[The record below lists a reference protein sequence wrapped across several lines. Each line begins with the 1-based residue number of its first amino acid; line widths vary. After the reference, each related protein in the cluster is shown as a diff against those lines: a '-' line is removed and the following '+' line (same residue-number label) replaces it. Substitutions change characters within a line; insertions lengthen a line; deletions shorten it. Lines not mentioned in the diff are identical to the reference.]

1 VSADPLLVESRG
13 SALWLTINRPERRNA
28 LSTEVLDGLVDEIVG
43 VDADVVRSVVVTG
56 AGDIAFCAGADLA
69 ATSPDATGL
78 EQHEARGTLRVL
90 FSAMQDCPVPVIAR
104 VRGLCL
110 AGGVGVAL
118 GADLVVASDDAR
130 FGLPEVNI
138 GLWPYM
144 VGALVARHV
153 SPKRALDWILTGRR
167 IDAET
172 AYDWG
177 LVSRVVPVDSLD
189 AEVDAVCE
197 GLAALSPL
205 VLRLG
210 KAAWYDTADQPLW
223 DAMRHLHTQLSLTA
237 QTRDAVEGVTAFLQ
251 KRDPDWT
258 GR

>member
-1 VSADPLLVESRG
+1 VSEVLVETRG

-28 LSTEVLDGLVDEIVG
+28 LSSEVLATLIDELVS
-43 VDADVVRSVVVTG
+43 VDPAEVRSVVLTG
-56 AGDIAFCAGADLA
+56 AGEIAFCAGADLA
-69 ATSPDATGL
+69 ATAPDATGH
-78 EQHEARGTLRVL
+78 EQHEARGTLREL

-110 AGGVGVAL
+110 AGGIGVAL
-118 GADLVVASDDAR
+118 GADLLVASDDAK

-144 VGALVARHV
+144 VGALVTRHV
-153 SPKRALDWILTGRR
+153 SPKRALDWILTARR
-167 IDAET
+167 LDAAE

-177 LVSRVVPVDSLD
+177 LVSRVVPVDRLD
-189 AEVDAVCE
+189 AEVEEICARVA
-197 GLAALSPL
+197 GLSPL

-210 KAAWYDTADQPLW
+210 KAAWYDTADAPLW
-223 DAMRHLHTQLSLTA
+223 DALRYLHTQLSLTA
-237 QTRDAVEGVTAFLQ
+237 QTKDAVEGVTAFLQ
-251 KRDPDWT
+251 KRDPEWT